1 MTTHEQRAGL
11 ARLMLRWPEDRTA
24 LREKGASDEILLDL
38 FESYD
43 LACNAADLWAK
54 SDMPGAAEIADE
66 YRSIISEL
74 ELDLRERASMAVA
87 S

>member
-11 ARLMLRWPEDRTA
+11 ARLMLRWPEDRAA

-38 FESYD
+38 CESYD
-43 LACNAADLWAK
+43 LACNAAAHWSKLDT
-54 SDMPGAAEIADE
+54 PGAAGIADE
-66 YRSIISEL
+66 YRSIVFEL
-74 ELDLRERASMAVA
+74 EFEVRERTSMA